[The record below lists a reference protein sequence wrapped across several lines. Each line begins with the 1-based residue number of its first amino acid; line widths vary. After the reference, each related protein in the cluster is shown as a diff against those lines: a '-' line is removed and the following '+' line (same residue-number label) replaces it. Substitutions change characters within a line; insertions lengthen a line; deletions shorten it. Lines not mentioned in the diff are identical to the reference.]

1 MDIDEINTHIHKLKC
16 GSTDWQSVEKLAA
29 LCTVRNELSEAES
42 RENSPAPQPE
52 PVMQMEYSTR
62 PREQQSE
69 FVEAASAVPFSGL
82 MEVLD
87 RHMNAIKLV
96 YPKEYELVIKKNQKS
111 VRLTVRLLDSFRV
124 FIVIFSKANK
134 AKIPRNKQAINAV
147 SWDFL

>member
-16 GSTDWQSVEKLAA
+16 GATDWQSVEKLAA

-52 PVMQMEYSTR
+52 PVRQMEHSTR
-62 PREQQSE
+62 PQEPQSE

-87 RHMNAIKLV
+87 KHMDSIKLV
-96 YPKEYELVIKKNQKS
+96 YPKEYSSIIYRLKS
-111 VRLTVRLLDSFRV
+111 M
-124 FIVIFSKANK
+124 
-134 AKIPRNKQAINAV
+134 
-147 SWDFL
+147 

>member
-42 RENSPAPQPE
+42 LGNSPAPQPE

-62 PREQQSE
+62 PQEQQSE

-96 YPKEYELVIKKNQKS
+96 YPKEYELVIRKIKN
-111 VRLTVRLLDSFRV
+111 LLD
-124 FIVIFSKANK
+124 
-134 AKIPRNKQAINAV
+134 
-147 SWDFL
+147 